1 MRFLMQNA
9 NELKLVYSMES
20 SKIRQA
26 FLDFFASKEHAIVPS
41 APMVVKGDP
50 TLMFTNAGMNQ
61 FKDIFLGNAP
71 RKYPRAA
78 DTQKCLRVSGKH
90 NDLEEV
96 GHDTY
101 HHTMFE
107 MLGNWSY
114 GDYFKKEAIEW
125 AWELLHDVYKLPAE
139 RMYATVFEGSEEDG
153 VPFDQEAYDYWLQF
167 LPADHI
173 IRGNKHDN
181 FWEMGETGPCGP
193 CSEIHFDLRD
203 EAEIAEKPGREMVN
217 MGHPQVIEIW
227 NLVFMQ
233 FNRKANGSLEEL
245 PARNV
250 DTGMGFERLC
260 MVMQGKKSNYDTDV
274 FQPTI
279 QRIAEFSGKQY
290 GVDEK
295 CDVAMRV
302 IADHLRAI
310 SFSIAD
316 GQLPSNVKAGYV
328 IRRILRRAVRYGYTY
343 LGFNEPML
351 CKLVPVLVAQM
362 GEQFPEL
369 KAQQT
374 LIEKVIEEEEASF
387 LRTLATGINLLDGV
401 IARTKKEGKE
411 RISGKDAFELY
422 DTFGFPI
429 DLTELIAR
437 EQGVGV
443 DLEAFEEELQAQKAR
458 SRNAAAVDT
467 DDWVELFPLPQSEF
481 TGYDTLT
488 DEVKIARYRR
498 VTSKGKT
505 TYQLVFNHTPFY
517 GNSGGQMGDTGYIES
532 VNERVN
538 IVATEKENGLIIHI
552 VTTLPENPA
561 AVFTAVVDAEKRQS
575 AANNHTATHLMHE
588 ALRTVLGTH
597 VEQKGSLV
605 TPESLRFD
613 FSHFQKVTPEELR
626 EVERLVNRKIRA
638 NHLLEENREATKE
651 EAEAAGAMMLFGEKY
666 GDKVRMVKFGSSV
679 ELCGGTHTSATGT
692 IGFFK
697 IISEGAISAGVRRIE
712 AVTGEKAETMLY
724 TIEDTMRSL
733 SESLHN
739 SQVMQ
744 AVQKMIENN
753 ESLAKEVEEMRKE
766 QVVQVADRLFV
777 QLKEQD
783 EMQLVR
789 AVLPRRA
796 DFVKDLAYNLRTRAP
811 RLVFV
816 VGVVND
822 NKPNLTIMLGD
833 EITARGVNAGAVV
846 REAAKLMQGG
856 GGGQAFFATA
866 GGKNPDGLQAAIDKA
881 VELIAA
887 QLK

>member
-1 MRFLMQNA
+1 
-9 NELKLVYSMES
+9 MES
-20 SKIRQA
+20 NKIRQA
-26 FLDFFASKEHAIVPS
+26 FLDFFASKGHVIVPS

-114 GDYFKKEAIEW
+114 GDYFKKEAIAW
-125 AWELLHDVYKLPAE
+125 AWELLHDVYHLPAE

-153 VPFDQEAYDYWLQF
+153 VPFDQEAYDYWRRF
-167 LPADHI
+167 LPEDHI

-193 CSEIHFDLRD
+193 CSEIHYDLRD
-203 EAEIAEKPGREMVN
+203 EAEIAAKPGREMVN
-217 MGHPQVIEIW
+217 AGHPQVIEIW

-260 MVMQGKKSNYDTDV
+260 MILQGKKSNYDTDV

-279 QRIAEFSGKQY
+279 GRIAALAGKHY
-290 GVDEK
+290 GEDEK
-295 CDVAMRV
+295 VDVAMRV

-310 SFSIAD
+310 AFSIAD

-343 LGFNEPML
+343 LGFTEPTI
-351 CKLVPVLVAQM
+351 CKLVAGLVEQM
-362 GEQFPEL
+362 GGQFPEL
-369 KAQQT
+369 KAQQA

-401 IARTKKEGKE
+401 IERTRREGKTL
-411 RISGKDAFELY
+411 ISGKDAFVLY

-443 DLEAFEEELQAQKAR
+443 DLEAFEKELQTQKER

-467 DDWVELFPLPQSEF
+467 DDWVELMPLKESVF

-488 DEVKIARYRR
+488 DTVHIARYRR
-498 VTSKGKT
+498 VTSKGRT
-505 TYQLVFNHTPFY
+505 SYQLVFDRTPFY
-517 GNSGGQMGDTGYIES
+517 GNSGGQIGDVGYIES
-532 VNERVN
+532 ANERIAV
-538 IVATEKENGLIIHI
+538 VATEKENGQIIQI
-552 VTTLPENPA
+552 VEQLPENPA
-561 AVFTAVVDAEKRQS
+561 AEFRAVVDAEKRQA

-588 ALRTVLGTH
+588 ALRKVLGTH
-597 VEQKGSLV
+597 VEQKGSMV
-605 TPESLRFD
+605 TPEMLRFD
-613 FSHFQKVTPEELR
+613 FSHFQKVTPAQLR
-626 EVERLVNRKIRA
+626 EVEQLVNRAVRA
-638 NHLLEENREATKE
+638 DYPLEEKRDATKE
-651 EAEAAGAMMLFGEKY
+651 EAAAAGAMMLFGEKY
-666 GDKVRMVKFGSSV
+666 GDRVRMVRFGTSV
-679 ELCGGTHTSATGT
+679 ELCGGTHTRATGT
-692 IGFFK
+692 IGLFK
-697 IISEGAISAGVRRIE
+697 ILNESAISAGVRRIE
-712 AVTGEKAETMLY
+712 AVTGEQAERILY
-724 TIEDTMRSL
+724 AAEDTLTSL
-733 SESLHN
+733 GEALHN
-739 SQVMQ
+739 SQVET
-744 AVQKMIENN
+744 AVRKMIESNDAL
-753 ESLAKEVEEMRKE
+753 SKEVESMRRE
-766 QVVQVADRLFV
+766 QVAQWAEKIAASTPVR
-777 QLKEQD
+777 EG
-783 EMQLVR
+783 MQLI
-789 AVLPRRA
+789 AMQTDRRA
-796 DFVKDLAYNLRTRAP
+796 DFIKDLAYNLRSRSP
-811 RLVFV
+811 QLVFV
-816 VGVVND
+816 VGTVSEG
-822 NKPNLTIMLGD
+822 KPSLTVMLGE
-833 EITARGVNAGAVV
+833 EITSRGVNAGAVV

-881 VELIAA
+881 VELIRA
-887 QLK
+887 QIA

>member
-1 MRFLMQNA
+1 
-9 NELKLVYSMES
+9 MES
-20 SKIRQA
+20 NKIRQA
-26 FLDFFASKEHAIVPS
+26 FLDFFASKGHVIVPS

-125 AWELLHDVYKLPAE
+125 AWELLHDVYHLPAE

-153 VPFDQEAYDYWLQF
+153 VPFDQEAYDYWRRF
-167 LPADHI
+167 LPEDHI

-193 CSEIHFDLRD
+193 CSEIHYDLRD
-203 EAEIAEKPGREMVN
+203 EAEIAAKPGREMVN
-217 MGHPQVIEIW
+217 AGHPQVIEIW

-260 MVMQGKKSNYDTDV
+260 MILQGKKSNYDTDV

-279 QRIAEFSGKQY
+279 GRIAALAGKRY
-290 GVDEK
+290 GEDEK
-295 CDVAMRV
+295 VDVAMRV

-310 SFSIAD
+310 AFSIAD

-343 LGFNEPML
+343 LGFTEPTL
-351 CKLVPVLVAQM
+351 CKLVAGLVEQM
-362 GEQFPEL
+362 GSQFPEL
-369 KAQQT
+369 KAQQA

-401 IARTKKEGKE
+401 IERTRREGKAL
-411 RISGKDAFELY
+411 ISGKDAFELY

-443 DLEAFEEELQAQKAR
+443 DLEAFEKELQAQKER

-467 DDWVELFPLPQSEF
+467 DDWVELMPLKESVF

-488 DEVKIARYRR
+488 DTVHIARYRR
-498 VTSKGKT
+498 VKSKGRT
-505 TYQLVFNHTPFY
+505 SYQLVFDRTPFY
-517 GNSGGQMGDTGYIES
+517 GNSGGQIGDVGYIEDA
-532 VNERVN
+532 NERIPV
-538 IVATEKENGLIIHI
+538 VATEKENGQIIEI
-552 VTTLPENPA
+552 VEQLPENPA
-561 AVFTAVVDAEKRQS
+561 AEFTAVVDAEKRQS

-588 ALRTVLGTH
+588 ALRKVLGTH
-597 VEQKGSLV
+597 VEQKGSMV
-605 TPESLRFD
+605 TPEMLRFD
-613 FSHFQKVTPEELR
+613 FSHFQKVTPAELR
-626 EVERLVNRKIRA
+626 EVERLVNRAVRA
-638 NHLLEENREATKE
+638 NYPLEENRNATKE
-651 EAEAAGAMMLFGEKY
+651 EAAAAGAMMLFGEKY
-666 GDKVRMVKFGSSV
+666 GDRVRMVRFGTSV
-679 ELCGGTHTSATGT
+679 ELCGGTHTSATGN

-697 IISEGAISAGVRRIE
+697 ILTESAISAGVRRIE
-712 AVTGEKAETMLY
+712 AVTGAQAEQILY
-724 TIEDTMRSL
+724 AAEDTLSSL
-733 SESLHN
+733 GEALHN
-739 SQVMQ
+739 SQVEA
-744 AVQKMIENN
+744 AVRKML
-753 ESLAKEVEEMRKE
+753 ESNDALSKEVEMMRRE
-766 QVVQVADRLFV
+766 QVAQWAEKIAASAPVR
-777 QLKEQD
+777 EG
-783 EMQLVR
+783 MQLF
-789 AVLPRRA
+789 ATQTDRRA
-796 DFVKDLAYNLRTRAP
+796 DFIKDLAYNLRSRSP
-811 RLVFV
+811 QLVFV
-816 VGVVND
+816 VGTVSEG
-822 NKPNLTIMLGD
+822 KPSLTVMLGE
-833 EITARGVNAGAVV
+833 EITSRGVNAGAVV

-866 GGKNPDGLQAAIDKA
+866 GGKNPDGLQAAIDRA
-881 VELIAA
+881 VELIRA
-887 QLK
+887 QLA

>member
-1 MRFLMQNA
+1 
-9 NELKLVYSMES
+9 MES
-20 SKIRQA
+20 NKIRQA
-26 FLDFFASKEHAIVPS
+26 FLDFFASKGHVIVPS

-114 GDYFKKEAIEW
+114 GDYFKKEAIAW
-125 AWELLHDVYKLPAE
+125 AWELLHDVYHLPAE

-153 VPFDQEAYDYWLQF
+153 VPFDQEAYDYWRRF
-167 LPADHI
+167 LPEDHI

-193 CSEIHFDLRD
+193 CSEIHYDLRD
-203 EAEIAEKPGREMVN
+203 EAEIAAKPGREMVN
-217 MGHPQVIEIW
+217 AGHPQVIEIW

-260 MVMQGKKSNYDTDV
+260 MILQGKKSNYDTDV

-279 QRIAEFSGKQY
+279 GRIAALAGKRY
-290 GVDEK
+290 GEDEK
-295 CDVAMRV
+295 VDVAMRV

-310 SFSIAD
+310 AFSIAD

-343 LGFNEPML
+343 LGFTEPTI
-351 CKLVPVLVAQM
+351 CKLVAGLVEQM
-362 GEQFPEL
+362 GGQFPEL
-369 KAQQT
+369 KAQQA

-401 IARTKKEGKE
+401 IERTRREGKTL
-411 RISGKDAFELY
+411 ISGKDAFVLY

-443 DLEAFEEELQAQKAR
+443 DLEAFEKELQAQKER

-467 DDWVELFPLPQSEF
+467 DDWVELMPLKESVF

-488 DEVKIARYRR
+488 DTVHIARYRR
-498 VTSKGKT
+498 VTSKGRT
-505 TYQLVFNHTPFY
+505 SYQLVFDRTPFY
-517 GNSGGQMGDTGYIES
+517 GNSGGQIGDVGYIES
-532 VNERVN
+532 ANERIAV
-538 IVATEKENGLIIHI
+538 VATEKENGQIIQI
-552 VTTLPENPA
+552 VEQLPENPTA
-561 AVFTAVVDAEKRQS
+561 EFRAVVDAEKRQA

-588 ALRTVLGTH
+588 ALRKVLGTH
-597 VEQKGSLV
+597 VEQKGSMV
-605 TPESLRFD
+605 TPEMLRFD
-613 FSHFQKVTPEELR
+613 FSHFQKVTPAQLR
-626 EVERLVNRKIRA
+626 EVEQLVNRAVRA
-638 NHLLEENREATKE
+638 DYPLEEKRDATKE
-651 EAEAAGAMMLFGEKY
+651 EAAAAGAMMLFGEKY
-666 GDKVRMVKFGSSV
+666 GDRVRMVRFGTSV
-679 ELCGGTHTSATGT
+679 ELCGGTHTRATGT
-692 IGFFK
+692 IGLFK
-697 IISEGAISAGVRRIE
+697 ILNESAISAGVRRIE
-712 AVTGEKAETMLY
+712 AVTGEQAERILY
-724 TIEDTMRSL
+724 AAEDTLTSL
-733 SESLHN
+733 GEALHN
-739 SQVMQ
+739 SQVET
-744 AVQKMIENN
+744 AVRKML
-753 ESLAKEVEEMRKE
+753 ESNDALSKEVESMRRE
-766 QVVQVADRLFV
+766 QVAQWAEKIAASTPVR
-777 QLKEQD
+777 EG
-783 EMQLVR
+783 MQLI
-789 AVLPRRA
+789 AMQTDRRA
-796 DFVKDLAYNLRTRAP
+796 DFIKDLAYNLRSRSP
-811 RLVFV
+811 QLVFV
-816 VGVVND
+816 VGTVSEG
-822 NKPNLTIMLGD
+822 KPSLTVMLGE
-833 EITARGVNAGAVV
+833 EITSRGVNAGAVV

-881 VELIAA
+881 VELIRA
-887 QLK
+887 QIA

>member
-1 MRFLMQNA
+1 
-9 NELKLVYSMES
+9 MES
-20 SKIRQA
+20 NKIRQA
-26 FLDFFASKEHAIVPS
+26 FLDFFASKGHVIVPS

-125 AWELLHDVYKLPAE
+125 AWELLHDVYHLPAE

-153 VPFDQEAYDYWLQF
+153 VPFDQEAYDYWRRF
-167 LPADHI
+167 LPEDHI

-193 CSEIHFDLRD
+193 CSEIHYDLRD
-203 EAEIAEKPGREMVN
+203 EAEIAAKPGREMVN
-217 MGHPQVIEIW
+217 AGHPQVIEIW

-260 MVMQGKKSNYDTDV
+260 MILQGKKSNYDTDV

-279 QRIAEFSGKQY
+279 GRIAALAGKRY
-290 GVDEK
+290 GEDEK
-295 CDVAMRV
+295 VDVAMRV

-310 SFSIAD
+310 AFSIAD

-343 LGFNEPML
+343 LGFTEPTI
-351 CKLVPVLVAQM
+351 CKLVAGLVEQM
-362 GEQFPEL
+362 GGQFPEL
-369 KAQQT
+369 KAQQA

-401 IARTKKEGKE
+401 IERTRREGKTL
-411 RISGKDAFELY
+411 ISGKDAFVLY

-443 DLEAFEEELQAQKAR
+443 DLEAFEKELQTQKER

-467 DDWVELFPLPQSEF
+467 DDWVELMPLKESVF

-488 DEVKIARYRR
+488 DTVHIARYRR
-498 VTSKGKT
+498 VTSKGRT
-505 TYQLVFNHTPFY
+505 SYQLVFDRTPFY
-517 GNSGGQMGDTGYIES
+517 GNSGGQIGDVGYIES
-532 VNERVN
+532 ANERIAV
-538 IVATEKENGLIIHI
+538 VATEKENGQIIQI
-552 VTTLPENPA
+552 VEQLPENPTA
-561 AVFTAVVDAEKRQS
+561 EFRAVVDAEKRQA
-575 AANNHTATHLMHE
+575 AANNHTATHLLHE
-588 ALRTVLGTH
+588 ALRKVLGTH
-597 VEQKGSLV
+597 VEQKGSMV
-605 TPESLRFD
+605 TPEMLRFD
-613 FSHFQKVTPEELR
+613 FSHFQKVTPAQLR
-626 EVERLVNRKIRA
+626 EVEQLVNRAVRA
-638 NHLLEENREATKE
+638 DYPLEEKRDATKE
-651 EAEAAGAMMLFGEKY
+651 EAAAAGAMMLFGEKY
-666 GDKVRMVKFGSSV
+666 GDRVRMVRFGTSV
-679 ELCGGTHTSATGT
+679 ELCGGTHTRATGT
-692 IGFFK
+692 IGLFK
-697 IISEGAISAGVRRIE
+697 ILNESAISAGVRRIE
-712 AVTGEKAETMLY
+712 AVTGEQAEQILY
-724 TIEDTMRSL
+724 AAEDTLTSL
-733 SESLHN
+733 GEALHN
-739 SQVMQ
+739 SQVEA
-744 AVQKMIENN
+744 AVRKMIESNDAL
-753 ESLAKEVEEMRKE
+753 SKEVETMRRE
-766 QVVQVADRLFV
+766 QVAQWAEKIAASTPVL
-777 QLKEQD
+777 EG
-783 EMQLVR
+783 MQLF
-789 AVLPRRA
+789 AMQTDRRA
-796 DFVKDLAYNLRTRAP
+796 DFIKDLAYNLRSRSP
-811 RLVFV
+811 QLVFV
-816 VGVVND
+816 VGTVSEG
-822 NKPNLTIMLGD
+822 KPSLTVMLGE
-833 EITARGVNAGAVV
+833 EITSRGVNAGAVV

-881 VELIAA
+881 VELIRA
-887 QLK
+887 QIA

>member
-1 MRFLMQNA
+1 
-9 NELKLVYSMES
+9 MES
-20 SKIRQA
+20 NKIRQA
-26 FLDFFASKEHAIVPS
+26 FLDFFASKGHVIVPS

-114 GDYFKKEAIEW
+114 GDYFKKEAIAW
-125 AWELLHDVYKLPAE
+125 AWELLHDVYHLPAE

-153 VPFDQEAYDYWLQF
+153 VPFDQEAYDYWRRF
-167 LPADHI
+167 LPEDHI

-193 CSEIHFDLRD
+193 CSEIHYDLRD
-203 EAEIAEKPGREMVN
+203 EAEIAAKPGREMVN
-217 MGHPQVIEIW
+217 AGHPQVIEIW

-260 MVMQGKKSNYDTDV
+260 MILQGKKSNYDTDV

-279 QRIAEFSGKQY
+279 GRIAALAGKRY
-290 GVDEK
+290 GEDEK
-295 CDVAMRV
+295 VDVAMRV

-310 SFSIAD
+310 AFSIAD

-343 LGFNEPML
+343 LGFTEPTI
-351 CKLVPVLVAQM
+351 CKLVAGLVEQM
-362 GEQFPEL
+362 GGQFPEL
-369 KAQQT
+369 KAQQA
-374 LIEKVIEEEEASF
+374 LIEKVIEEEETSF

-401 IARTKKEGKE
+401 IERTRREGKTL
-411 RISGKDAFELY
+411 ISGKDAFVLY

-443 DLEAFEEELQAQKAR
+443 DLEAFEKELQTQKER

-467 DDWVELFPLPQSEF
+467 DDWVELMPLKESVF

-488 DEVKIARYRR
+488 DTVHIARYRR
-498 VTSKGKT
+498 VTSKGRT
-505 TYQLVFNHTPFY
+505 SYQLVFDRTPFY
-517 GNSGGQMGDTGYIES
+517 GNSGGQIGDVGYIES
-532 VNERVN
+532 ANERIAV
-538 IVATEKENGLIIHI
+538 VATEKENGQIIQI
-552 VTTLPENPA
+552 VEQLPENPTA
-561 AVFTAVVDAEKRQS
+561 EFRAVVDAEKRQA

-588 ALRTVLGTH
+588 ALRKVLGTH
-597 VEQKGSLV
+597 VEQKGSMV
-605 TPESLRFD
+605 TPEMLRFD
-613 FSHFQKVTPEELR
+613 FSHFQKVTPAQLR
-626 EVERLVNRKIRA
+626 EVERLVNRAVRA
-638 NHLLEENREATKE
+638 DYPLEEKRDATKE
-651 EAEAAGAMMLFGEKY
+651 EAAAAGAMMLFGEKY
-666 GDKVRMVKFGSSV
+666 GDRVRMVRFGTSV
-679 ELCGGTHTSATGT
+679 ELCGGTHTRATGT
-692 IGFFK
+692 IGLFK
-697 IISEGAISAGVRRIE
+697 ILNESAISAGVRRIE
-712 AVTGEKAETMLY
+712 AVTGEQAERILY
-724 TIEDTMRSL
+724 AAEDTLTSL
-733 SESLHN
+733 GEALHN
-739 SQVMQ
+739 SQVET
-744 AVQKMIENN
+744 AVRKML
-753 ESLAKEVEEMRKE
+753 ESNDALSKEVESMRRE
-766 QVVQVADRLFV
+766 QVAQWAEKIAASTPVR
-777 QLKEQD
+777 EG
-783 EMQLVR
+783 MQLI
-789 AVLPRRA
+789 AMQTDRRA
-796 DFVKDLAYNLRTRAP
+796 DFIKDLAYNLRSRSP
-811 RLVFV
+811 QLVFV
-816 VGVVND
+816 VGTVSEG
-822 NKPNLTIMLGD
+822 KPSLTVMLGE
-833 EITARGVNAGAVV
+833 EITSRGVNAGAVV

-881 VELIAA
+881 VELIRA
-887 QLK
+887 QIA

>member
-1 MRFLMQNA
+1 
-9 NELKLVYSMES
+9 MES
-20 SKIRQA
+20 NKIRQA
-26 FLDFFASKEHAIVPS
+26 FLDFFASKGHVIVPS

-114 GDYFKKEAIEW
+114 GDYFKKEAIAW
-125 AWELLHDVYKLPAE
+125 AWELLHDVYHLPAE

-153 VPFDQEAYDYWLQF
+153 VPFDQEAYDYWRRF
-167 LPADHI
+167 LPEDHI

-193 CSEIHFDLRD
+193 CSEIHYDLRD
-203 EAEIAEKPGREMVN
+203 EAEIAAKPGREMVN
-217 MGHPQVIEIW
+217 AGHPQVIEIW

-260 MVMQGKKSNYDTDV
+260 MILQGKKSNYDTDV

-279 QRIAEFSGKQY
+279 GRIAALAGKRY
-290 GVDEK
+290 GEDEK
-295 CDVAMRV
+295 VDVAMRV

-310 SFSIAD
+310 AFSIAD

-343 LGFNEPML
+343 LGFTEPTI
-351 CKLVPVLVAQM
+351 CKLVAGLVEQM
-362 GEQFPEL
+362 GGQFPEL
-369 KAQQT
+369 KAQQA
-374 LIEKVIEEEEASF
+374 LIEKVIEEEETSF

-401 IARTKKEGKE
+401 IEHTRREGKAL
-411 RISGKDAFELY
+411 ISGKDAFVLY

-443 DLEAFEEELQAQKAR
+443 DLEAFEKELQTQKER

-467 DDWVELFPLPQSEF
+467 DDWVELMPLKESVF

-488 DEVKIARYRR
+488 DTVHIARYRR
-498 VTSKGKT
+498 VTSKGRT
-505 TYQLVFNHTPFY
+505 SYQLVFDRTPFY
-517 GNSGGQMGDTGYIES
+517 GNSGGQIGDVGYIES
-532 VNERVN
+532 ANERIAV
-538 IVATEKENGLIIHI
+538 VATEKENGQIIQI
-552 VTTLPENPA
+552 VEQLPENPA
-561 AVFTAVVDAEKRQS
+561 AEFRAVVDAEKRQA

-588 ALRTVLGTH
+588 ALRKVLGTH
-597 VEQKGSLV
+597 VEQKGSMV
-605 TPESLRFD
+605 TPEMLRFD
-613 FSHFQKVTPEELR
+613 FSHFQKVTPAQLR
-626 EVERLVNRKIRA
+626 EVEQLVNRAVRA
-638 NHLLEENREATKE
+638 DYPLEEKRDATKE
-651 EAEAAGAMMLFGEKY
+651 EAAAAGAMMLFGEKY
-666 GDKVRMVKFGSSV
+666 GDRVRMVRFGTSV
-679 ELCGGTHTSATGT
+679 ELCGGTHTRATGT
-692 IGFFK
+692 IGLFK
-697 IISEGAISAGVRRIE
+697 ILNESAISAGVRRIE
-712 AVTGEKAETMLY
+712 AVTGEQAERILY
-724 TIEDTMRSL
+724 AAEDTLTSL
-733 SESLHN
+733 GEALHN
-739 SQVMQ
+739 SQVET
-744 AVQKMIENN
+744 AVRKML
-753 ESLAKEVEEMRKE
+753 ESNDALSKEVESMRRE
-766 QVVQVADRLFV
+766 QVAQWAEKIAASTPVR
-777 QLKEQD
+777 EG
-783 EMQLVR
+783 MQLI
-789 AVLPRRA
+789 AMQTDRRA
-796 DFVKDLAYNLRTRAP
+796 DFIKDLAYNLRSRSP
-811 RLVFV
+811 QLVFV
-816 VGVVND
+816 VGTVSEG
-822 NKPNLTIMLGD
+822 KPSLTVMLGE
-833 EITARGVNAGAVV
+833 EITSRGVNAGAVV

-881 VELIAA
+881 VELIRA
-887 QLK
+887 QIA

>member
-1 MRFLMQNA
+1 
-9 NELKLVYSMES
+9 MES
-20 SKIRQA
+20 NKIRQA

-41 APMVVKGDP
+41 APMVVKNDP

-61 FKDIFLGNAP
+61 FKEIFLGNAP

-114 GDYFKKEAIEW
+114 GDYFKQEAIAW
-125 AWELLHDVYKLPAE
+125 AWELLTEVYKLDKS

-153 VPFDQEAYDYWLQF
+153 VPFDQEAYDYWKQY
-167 LPADHI
+167 LPEDHI

-193 CSEIHFDLRD
+193 CSEIHYDLRD
-203 EAEIAEKPGREMVN
+203 EAEVAKIPGREMVN
-217 MGHPQVIEIW
+217 QSSPLVIEIW

-233 FNRKANGSLEEL
+233 FNRKANGSLEPL
-245 PARNV
+245 AAKHI

-260 MVMQGKKSNYDTDV
+260 MILQGKKSNYDTDV

-279 QRIAEFSGKQY
+279 GRIAQMSGKAY
-290 GVDEK
+290 GADEK

-343 LGFNEPML
+343 LGFNEPFI
-351 CKLVPVLVAQM
+351 CRLVAGLVEQM
-362 GEQFPEL
+362 GGQFPEL

-374 LIEKVIEEEEASF
+374 LIERVIEEEEAAF

-401 IARTKKEGKE
+401 IAQTRAAGQKQIAGKE
-411 RISGKDAFELY
+411 AFVLY

-437 EQGVGV
+437 EQGMEI
-443 DLEAFEEELQAQKAR
+443 DLEGFEKELQAQKER
-458 SRNAAAVDT
+458 SRNAAQVDT
-467 DDWVELFPLPQSEF
+467 DDWVELFELKQSEF
-481 TGYDTLT
+481 VGYDTLT
-488 DEVKIARYRR
+488 APIKIARYRK
-498 VTSKGKT
+498 VVSKNKTS
-505 TYQLVFNHTPFY
+505 YQLVFDQTPFY
-517 GNSGGQMGDTGYIES
+517 GNSGGQIGDTGYITS
-532 VNERVN
+532 ANERVE
-538 IVATEKENGLIIHI
+538 VLATEKENGLIIH
-552 VTTLPENPA
+552 VVGQLPENVEA
-561 AVFTAVVDAEKRQS
+561 EFTAVVDAAKRQA

-588 ALRTVLGTH
+588 ALREVLGTH

-605 TPESLRFD
+605 TPDYLRFD
-613 FSHFQKVTPEELR
+613 FSHFQKVTSEELR
-626 EVERLVNRKIRA
+626 EVERRVNQKVRM
-638 NHLLEENREATKE
+638 NHPLIENREATKE

-666 GDKVRMVKFGSSV
+666 GDKVRMVRFGSSV

-692 IGFFK
+692 IGVFK
-697 IISEGAISAGVRRIE
+697 IVSESAISAGVRRIE
-712 AVTGEKAETMLY
+712 AVTAEGAEKLLYAAEDLVKN
-724 TIEDTMRSL
+724 I
-733 SESLHN
+733 SEYLHN
-739 SQVMQ
+739 PQVLPALKKVM
-744 AVQKMIENN
+744 ESN
-753 ESLAKEVEEMRKE
+753 ESLSKEVEGLRKE
-766 QVVQVADRLFV
+766 QVSSMAEKLMAE
-777 QLKEQD
+777 LPEQD
-783 EMQLVR
+783 GIKYVVR
-789 AVLPRRA
+789 HMTRLPE
-796 DFVKDLAYNLRTRAP
+796 FVKDLAHVLRQRCEN
-811 RLVFV
+811 LVFV
-816 VGVVND
+816 AASENAG
-822 NKPNLTIMLGD
+822 KPMLTIALGD
-833 EITARGVNAGAVV
+833 MLIQKGLDAGKIV

-866 GGKNPDGLQAAIDKA
+866 GGKDPNGLGAALDKA
-881 VELIAA
+881 VKLIRE

>member
-1 MRFLMQNA
+1 
-9 NELKLVYSMES
+9 MES
-20 SKIRQA
+20 NKIRQA
-26 FLDFFASKEHAIVPS
+26 FLDFFASKGHVIVPS

-125 AWELLHDVYKLPAE
+125 AWELLHDVYHLPAE

-153 VPFDQEAYDYWLQF
+153 VPFDQEAYDYWRRF
-167 LPADHI
+167 LPEDHI

-193 CSEIHFDLRD
+193 CSEIHYDLRD
-203 EAEIAEKPGREMVN
+203 EAEIAAKPGREMVN
-217 MGHPQVIEIW
+217 AGHPQVIEIW

-260 MVMQGKKSNYDTDV
+260 MILQGKKSNYDTDV

-279 QRIAEFSGKQY
+279 GRIAALAGKRY
-290 GVDEK
+290 GEDEK
-295 CDVAMRV
+295 VDVAMRV

-310 SFSIAD
+310 AFSIAD

-343 LGFNEPML
+343 LGFTEPTI
-351 CKLVPVLVAQM
+351 CRLVAGLVEQM
-362 GEQFPEL
+362 GGQFPEL
-369 KAQQT
+369 KAQQA

-401 IARTKKEGKE
+401 IERTRREGKTL
-411 RISGKDAFELY
+411 ISGKDAFELY

-443 DLEAFEEELQAQKAR
+443 DLEAFEKELQTQKER

-467 DDWVELFPLPQSEF
+467 DDWVELMPLKESVF

-488 DEVKIARYRR
+488 DTVHIARYRR
-498 VTSKGKT
+498 VTSKGRT
-505 TYQLVFNHTPFY
+505 SYQLVFDRTPFY
-517 GNSGGQMGDTGYIES
+517 GNSGGQIGDVGYIES
-532 VNERVN
+532 ANERIAV
-538 IVATEKENGLIIHI
+538 VATEKENGQIIQI
-552 VTTLPENPA
+552 VEQLPENPTA
-561 AVFTAVVDAEKRQS
+561 EFRAVVDAEKRQA

-588 ALRTVLGTH
+588 ALRKVLGTH
-597 VEQKGSLV
+597 VEQKGSMV
-605 TPESLRFD
+605 TPEMLRFD
-613 FSHFQKVTPEELR
+613 FSHFQKVTPAQLR
-626 EVERLVNRKIRA
+626 EVEQLVNRAVRA
-638 NHLLEENREATKE
+638 DYPLEEKRDATKE
-651 EAEAAGAMMLFGEKY
+651 EAAAAGAMMLFGEKY
-666 GDKVRMVKFGSSV
+666 GDRVRMVRFGTSV
-679 ELCGGTHTSATGT
+679 ELCGGTHTRATGT
-692 IGFFK
+692 IGLFK
-697 IISEGAISAGVRRIE
+697 ILNESAISAGVRRIE
-712 AVTGEKAETMLY
+712 AVTGEQAERILY
-724 TIEDTMRSL
+724 AAEDTLTSL
-733 SESLHN
+733 GEALHN
-739 SQVMQ
+739 SQVET
-744 AVQKMIENN
+744 AVRKML
-753 ESLAKEVEEMRKE
+753 ESNDALSKEVESMRRE
-766 QVVQVADRLFV
+766 QVAQWAEKIAASTPVR
-777 QLKEQD
+777 EG
-783 EMQLVR
+783 MQLI
-789 AVLPRRA
+789 AMQTDRRA
-796 DFVKDLAYNLRTRAP
+796 DFIKDLAYNLRSRSP
-811 RLVFV
+811 QLVFV
-816 VGVVND
+816 VGTVSEG
-822 NKPNLTIMLGD
+822 KPSLTVMLGE
-833 EITARGVNAGAVV
+833 EITSRGVNAGAVV

-881 VELIAA
+881 VELIRA
-887 QLK
+887 QIA

>member
-1 MRFLMQNA
+1 
-9 NELKLVYSMES
+9 MES
-20 SKIRQA
+20 NKIRQA

-153 VPFDQEAYDYWLQF
+153 VPFDQEAYDYWLRF

-203 EAEIAEKPGREMVN
+203 EAEIAQKPGREMVN
-217 MGHPQVIEIW
+217 AGHPQVIEIW

-260 MVMQGKKSNYDTDV
+260 MILQGKKSNYDTDV

-279 QRIAEFSGKQY
+279 GRIAALAGKRY
-290 GVDEK
+290 GEEQK
-295 CDVAMRV
+295 ADVAMRV

-310 SFSIAD
+310 AFSIAD

-343 LGFNEPML
+343 LGFNEPTL
-351 CKLVPVLVAQM
+351 CKLVPGLVEQM
-362 GEQFPEL
+362 GGQFPEL
-369 KAQQT
+369 RAQQS

-401 IARTKKEGKE
+401 IERTKAEGKE
-411 RISGKDAFELY
+411 LISGVEAFELY

-443 DLEAFEEELQAQKAR
+443 DLAAFEKELQAQKER

-467 DDWVELFPLPQSEF
+467 DDWVELFPCKESIF

-488 DEVKIARYRR
+488 EQVRIARYRR
-498 VTSKGKT
+498 VSSKGRT
-505 TYQLVFNHTPFY
+505 SYQLVFDRTPFY
-517 GNSGGQMGDTGYIES
+517 GNSGGQIGDIGYIENA
-532 VNERVN
+532 NERIAV
-538 IVATEKENGLIIHI
+538 VATEKENGLIIHI
-552 VTTLPENPA
+552 VEALPENPA
-561 AVFTAVVDAEKRQS
+561 AEFTAQVDAAKRQS
-575 AANNHTATHLMHE
+575 AANNHSATHLMHE
-588 ALRTVLGTH
+588 ALRKVLGTH
-597 VEQKGSLV
+597 VEQKGSMV
-605 TPESLRFD
+605 TPELLRFD

-626 EVERLVNRKIRA
+626 EVERLVNRAVRA
-638 NHLLEENREATKE
+638 NYPLEENRNATKE
-651 EAEAAGAMMLFGEKY
+651 EAAACGAMMLFGEKY
-666 GDKVRMVKFGSSV
+666 GDRVRMVKFGSSV
-679 ELCGGTHTSATGT
+679 ELCGGTHTSATGN

-697 IISEGAISAGVRRIE
+697 ILNESAVSAGGRRIE
-712 AVTGEKAETMLY
+712 AVTGEQAEQVLY
-724 TIEDTMRSL
+724 AAEDTLRNVGEYL
-733 SESLHN
+733 NN
-739 SQVMQ
+739 SQVVQ
-744 AVQKMIENN
+744 AVKKMIENN
-753 ESLAKEVEEMRKE
+753 DALSKEVEAMRRE
-766 QVVQVADRLFV
+766 QVAQWADKIVASTPERDG
-777 QLKEQD
+777 
-783 EMQLVR
+783 MQLFTTQTD
-789 AVLPRRA
+789 RRA
-796 DFVKDLAYNLRTRAP
+796 DVVKDLAYNLRSRSP

-816 VGVVND
+816 VGTLQGG
-822 NKPNLTIMLGD
+822 KPMLTVMLGD
-833 EITARGVNAGAVV
+833 EITAQGVNAGAVV

-866 GGKNPDGLQAAIDKA
+866 GGKNPEGLQAAIDKA
-881 VELIAA
+881 VELIRK
-887 QLK
+887 QLGM

>member
-1 MRFLMQNA
+1 
-9 NELKLVYSMES
+9 MES
-20 SKIRQA
+20 NKIRQA
-26 FLDFFASKEHAIVPS
+26 FLDFFASKGHVIVPS

-114 GDYFKKEAIEW
+114 GDYFKKEAIAW
-125 AWELLHDVYKLPAE
+125 AWELLHDVYHLPAE

-153 VPFDQEAYDYWLQF
+153 VPFDQEAYDYWRRF
-167 LPADHI
+167 LPEDHI

-193 CSEIHFDLRD
+193 CSEIHYDLRD
-203 EAEIAEKPGREMVN
+203 EAEIAAKPGREMVN
-217 MGHPQVIEIW
+217 AGHPQVIEIW

-260 MVMQGKKSNYDTDV
+260 MILQGKKSNYDTDV

-279 QRIAEFSGKQY
+279 GRIAALAGKRY
-290 GVDEK
+290 GEDEK
-295 CDVAMRV
+295 VDVAMRV

-310 SFSIAD
+310 AFSIAD

-343 LGFNEPML
+343 LGFTEPTI
-351 CKLVPVLVAQM
+351 CKLVAGLVEQM
-362 GEQFPEL
+362 GGQFPEL
-369 KAQQT
+369 KAQQA
-374 LIEKVIEEEEASF
+374 LIEKVIEEEETSF
-387 LRTLATGINLLDGV
+387 LRTLATGITLLAGV
-401 IARTKKEGKE
+401 IERTRREGKPL
-411 RISGKDAFELY
+411 ISGKAAFVLY

-443 DLEAFEEELQAQKAR
+443 DLEAFEKELQAQKER

-467 DDWVELFPLPQSEF
+467 DDWVELMPLKESVF

-488 DEVKIARYRR
+488 DTVHIARYRR
-498 VTSKGKT
+498 VTSKGRT
-505 TYQLVFNHTPFY
+505 SYQLVFDRTPFY
-517 GNSGGQMGDTGYIES
+517 GNSGGQIGDVGYIES
-532 VNERVN
+532 ANERIAV
-538 IVATEKENGLIIHI
+538 VATEKENGQIIQI
-552 VTTLPENPA
+552 VEQLPENPA
-561 AVFTAVVDAEKRQS
+561 AEFRAVVDAEKRQA

-588 ALRTVLGTH
+588 ALRKVLGTH
-597 VEQKGSLV
+597 VEQKGSMV
-605 TPESLRFD
+605 TPEMLRFD
-613 FSHFQKVTPEELR
+613 FSHFQKVTPAQLR
-626 EVERLVNRKIRA
+626 EVEQLVNRAVRA
-638 NHLLEENREATKE
+638 DYPLEEKRDATKE
-651 EAEAAGAMMLFGEKY
+651 EAAAAGAMMLFGEKY
-666 GDKVRMVKFGSSV
+666 GDRVRMVRFGTSV
-679 ELCGGTHTSATGT
+679 ELCGGTHTRATGT
-692 IGFFK
+692 IGLFK
-697 IISEGAISAGVRRIE
+697 ILNESAISAGVRRIE
-712 AVTGEKAETMLY
+712 AVTGEQAERILY
-724 TIEDTMRSL
+724 AAEDTLTSL
-733 SESLHN
+733 GEALHN
-739 SQVMQ
+739 SQVET
-744 AVQKMIENN
+744 AVRKML
-753 ESLAKEVEEMRKE
+753 ESNDALSKEVESMRRE
-766 QVVQVADRLFV
+766 QVAQWAEKIAASTPVR
-777 QLKEQD
+777 EG
-783 EMQLVR
+783 MQLI
-789 AVLPRRA
+789 AMQTDRRA
-796 DFVKDLAYNLRTRAP
+796 DFIKDLAYNLRSRSP
-811 RLVFV
+811 QLVFV
-816 VGVVND
+816 VGTVSEG
-822 NKPNLTIMLGD
+822 KPSLTVMLGE
-833 EITARGVNAGAVV
+833 EITSRGVNAGAVV

-881 VELIAA
+881 VELIRA
-887 QLK
+887 QIA